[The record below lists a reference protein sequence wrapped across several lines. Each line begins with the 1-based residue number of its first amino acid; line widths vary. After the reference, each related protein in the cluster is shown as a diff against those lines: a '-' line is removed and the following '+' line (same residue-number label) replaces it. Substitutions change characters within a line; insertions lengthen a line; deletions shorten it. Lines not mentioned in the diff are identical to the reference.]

1 METMNQPKLSKRV
14 FWDIDFNS
22 LDYEKDRFY
31 IIERVMNYG
40 LWDDFL
46 EVAKFYGRETLRV
59 EIVKSAYLKKDVL
72 NFLCLYL
79 KLKPSEFKCYK
90 QRQSMETHWNY

>member
-46 EVAKFYGRETLRV
+46 EVAKFYGRETLRT
-59 EIVKSAYLKKDVL
+59 EIVKSAYLKEDVL

-90 QRQSMETHWNY
+90 QRRSTETHWNY